1 LTTVRRSD
9 GQTGGERTVRRSDGR
24 SVREPGDGH
33 RHEPRHQ
40 PGSDARTPLTVQP
53 PDRPTVAS
61 LAAAISACDRCPRL
75 RAHCR
80 EIGRVRKREFAT
92 ETYWARP
99 VPGLGDPNAR
109 LLIIGLAPAAHGAN
123 RTGQLFTGD
132 SSGSWLYEALHRYGW
147 SNQPN
152 SLRKGD
158 GLILTDC
165 WITAAAHCAPP
176 DNKPTREELD
186 RCRPYLEAE
195 LDLLTNVRVVL
206 ALGRISWEAWL
217 RASGWWSRLSPS
229 DRPQFAHNRET
240 TMPDDLTLITSF
252 HPSRQNT
259 NTGKLTREMWYAVFE
274 RAKGAVER

>member
-1 LTTVRRSD
+1 MRA
-9 GQTGGERTVRRSDGR
+9 GGREDGR
-24 SVREPGDGH
+24 TEGPSHRLAASPRDGAS
-33 RHEPRHQ
+33 PA
-40 PGSDARTPLTVQP
+40 GP
-53 PDRPTVAS
+53 PVLPSSRPPVSLAS
-61 LAAAISACDRCPRL
+61 LARAITTCTHCPRL
-75 RAHCR
+75 RAHCG
-80 EIGRVRKREFAT
+80 EIARVRKREFAT

-152 SLRKGD
+152 SLRRGD
-158 GLILTDC
+158 GLVLTDC

-186 RCRPYLEAE
+186 NCRPYLEAE
-195 LDLLTNVRVVL
+195 LKLLTNVRVVL
-206 ALGRISWEAWL
+206 ALGRIGWEAWL
-217 RASGWWSRLSPS
+217 RASGWWTRLTPGE
-229 DRPQFAHNRET
+229 RPPFGHDRET
-240 TMPDDLTLITSF
+240 TLPDGTTLITSF

-274 RAKGAVER
+274 RAKRRTEGR

>member
-1 LTTVRRSD
+1 MRTTRRRD
-9 GQTGGERTVRRSDGR
+9 G
-24 SVREPGDGH
+24 
-33 RHEPRHQ
+33 
-40 PGSDARTPLTVQP
+40 
-53 PDRPTVAS
+53 PTVESIDS
-61 LAAAISACDRCPRL
+61 LAHAITSCERCPRL

-80 EIGRVRKREFAT
+80 EIGRVKKREFAH
-92 ETYWARP
+92 EDYWGRP

-123 RTGQLFTGD
+123 RTGRLFTGD

-152 SLRKGD
+152 SLRRGD
-158 GLILTDC
+158 GLVLTDC

-176 DNKPTREELD
+176 DNKPTRDELA

-195 LDLLTNVRVVL
+195 LRLLKQVRVVL
-206 ALGRISWEAWL
+206 ALGRIGWETWL
-217 RASGWWSRLSPS
+217 RAAGWWTRLSPNERPPFGH
-229 DRPQFAHNRET
+229 DREAA
-240 TMPDDLTLITSF
+240 MPDGTTLITSF

-274 RAKGAVER
+274 RAKRRTEGQ